1 MNNPQNNIGV
11 KEVININNIFFED
24 SFIDLIN
31 LLSKIIK
38 EFYFKSTSIFKS
50 SRELLSHFETNI
62 SYLQSLSEKMDIDLY
77 SIITE
82 SLNNLNIIKDN
93 LNSLI
98 KGNNDNLTSFC
109 EKAKEI
115 FKEMNKKKNISVENI
130 YNDYARKHSLK
141 NEDQR
146 NNLDISRRSN
156 NMLGN
161 KNTSNKNLKRE
172 RNKTINK
179 TNTENRNNINNQI
192 KSNINIPLINK
203 LIKQLGEF
211 NTIIKNQSVNDG
223 ENFIKIQK
231 QIIFELN
238 KSFNHISKSVERKNQ
253 SKGNMKE
260 EKNPFIMV
268 NNNNNNV
275 TMTTTNNNNYYNII
289 DKTNL
294 KEIESVGFQNFY
306 NSDDNKNNN
315 NDINIDKNKNINL
328 VNNLQDDN
336 LLDKKKKYE
345 YDKIIKKLNEEIDNK
360 NTEIEMTKVKLEEME
375 KLKDEY
381 ELKYKVI
388 NDKNTSL
395 SKCLVDK
402 NHEIQQLQNN
412 NKQKANEL
420 TKLKLIVKNN
430 EKQLKVKK
438 LKADQQ
444 KEKNNENMQ
453 IKDLLGNKKRGSLE
467 NNEKD
472 NISSNIS
479 KENLVDKKEIDKLEE
494 EIGKLKDEITK
505 KEVKIV
511 NLENNI
517 NKLESEN
524 NEKEIKN
531 ELLNNKLINKD
542 IKITEDD
549 KIINNLK
556 NEKDKY
562 IKKLKDFKNL
572 EESYQLQINSLK
584 TQIKEMIRQQKDD
597 SDDNINKKDS
607 KKELKKKYNDL
618 VVANLNLKN
627 QLEYEL
633 NSNKQ
638 LKAEV
643 KNKDEQIDGLN
654 LFIGKLM
661 SEKEKNIM
669 ENMKDTNKGRVN
681 TDSGHKGTQK
691 EESSNKK
698 NNYDNKDHTTD

>member
-1 MNNPQNNIGV
+1 
-11 KEVININNIFFED
+11 
-24 SFIDLIN
+24 
-31 LLSKIIK
+31 
-38 EFYFKSTSIFKS
+38 
-50 SRELLSHFETNI
+50 
-62 SYLQSLSEKMDIDLY
+62 
-77 SIITE
+77 
-82 SLNNLNIIKDN
+82 
-93 LNSLI
+93 
-98 KGNNDNLTSFC
+98 
-109 EKAKEI
+109 
-115 FKEMNKKKNISVENI
+115 
-130 YNDYARKHSLK
+130 
-141 NEDQR
+141 
-146 NNLDISRRSN
+146 
-156 NMLGN
+156 ML
-161 KNTSNKNLKRE
+161 
-172 RNKTINK
+172 
-179 TNTENRNNINNQI
+179 
-192 KSNINIPLINK
+192 
-203 LIKQLGEF
+203 
-211 NTIIKNQSVNDG
+211 
-223 ENFIKIQK
+223 
-231 QIIFELN
+231 
-238 KSFNHISKSVERKNQ
+238 
-253 SKGNMKE
+253 
-260 EKNPFIMV
+260 
-268 NNNNNNV
+268 
-275 TMTTTNNNNYYNII
+275 
-289 DKTNL
+289 
-294 KEIESVGFQNFY
+294 
-306 NSDDNKNNN
+306 
-315 NDINIDKNKNINL
+315 
-328 VNNLQDDN
+328 
-336 LLDKKKKYE
+336 
-345 YDKIIKKLNEEIDNK
+345 
-360 NTEIEMTKVKLEEME
+360 
-375 KLKDEY
+375 
-381 ELKYKVI
+381 
-388 NDKNTSL
+388 
-395 SKCLVDK
+395 
-402 NHEIQQLQNN
+402 
-412 NKQKANEL
+412 
-420 TKLKLIVKNN
+420 LKLIVKNN

-472 NISSNIS
+472 NILPNIS

-562 IKKLKDFKNL
+562 INKLKDFKNL